1 MAFIISG
8 LGKQFMA
15 NTTTTVAQALTPT
28 KNDMKIVSNFI
39 RDNTKKYWR
48 PVAGAV
54 VVGTCVY
61 GAIKLRS
68 EMLQARRQLKFTPT
82 ADEIEN
88 LSANASFP
96 EVGAPL
102 DVGLLGELNKLA
114 DDLVNE
120 LTLEQCLE
128 VDSEVEKVI
137 ANGDDI
143 DLELLEMEESG
154 KSKVTI
160 DKLKEKQDLQIKAKA
175 KKRVVK
181 FLLPQACKAM
191 VAKLRTSFPT
201 PNGSA
206 IQQKAMALY
215 LAKEGRKLK
224 IRETQL
230 AVLIPRAVALA
241 SVPTNAQIDMRVL
254 MAIEPVELKFKRME
268 WKGDGVNNWLTKLV
282 GSLPN
287 IQ

>member
-268 WKGDGVNNWLTKLV
+268 WKGDGVNNWLTRLV

>member
-39 RDNTKKYWR
+39 RDNTKKYWK

-68 EMLQARRQLKFTPT
+68 EMLQARKQLKFTPT

-88 LSANASFP
+88 LSVNASFS

-241 SVPTNAQIDMRVL
+241 SVPTSAQIDMRVL

-268 WKGDGVNNWLTKLV
+268 WKGDGVNSWLTRLV

>member
-1 MAFIISG
+1 MASFVFS
-8 LGKQFMA
+8 LVSQTA
-15 NTTTTVAQALTPT
+15 RNNASALSQAMVVDK
-28 KNDMKIVSNFI
+28 KNAKELSNFI
-39 RDNTKKYWR
+39 RDNTKKYWK
-48 PVAGAV
+48 PVAGAF

-68 EMLQARRQLKFTPT
+68 EMLQAHKQLKFTPT
-82 ADEIEN
+82 ADEVES
-88 LSANASFP
+88 LSVNASFP
-96 EVGAPL
+96 EVNAPL
-102 DVGLLGELNKLA
+102 DVGLLGELDRLA

-120 LTLEQCLE
+120 LTLEECLE
-128 VDSEVEKVI
+128 VDSEVEKAI

-143 DLELLEMEESG
+143 DTELLGMEEEGRSQ
-154 KSKVTI
+154 KTI
-160 DKLKEKQDLQIKAKA
+160 EKLREKKDLQIKAKA

-241 SVPTNAQIDMRVL
+241 SVPTSAQIDMRVL

-268 WKGDGVNNWLTKLV
+268 WKGDGVNNWLTRLV

>member
-1 MAFIISG
+1 
-8 LGKQFMA
+8 
-15 NTTTTVAQALTPT
+15 
-28 KNDMKIVSNFI
+28 
-39 RDNTKKYWR
+39 
-48 PVAGAV
+48 
-54 VVGTCVY
+54 
-61 GAIKLRS
+61 
-68 EMLQARRQLKFTPT
+68 LKFTPT

-160 DKLKEKQDLQIKAKA
+160 DKLKEKQDLRIKAKA